1 MDLDQLKDIWKGQD
15 PQVGEHEGKQ
25 EILALLKKKSQGP
38 IAKMKRNLRW
48 ELIFVVVSYSALI
61 IHYFTA
67 FDHELQSVA
76 WFLLAIAVLFLMYYY
91 NKNKLL
97 NNMQHVSGKVR
108 LHLERQVNTLERLV
122 RLYLIA
128 SSALVPACLA
138 FFGWIGYKEL
148 PDLFATSI
156 FFTTS
161 GTPLWQ
167 VIGAWVAVAMVLTT
181 IVYFAQRWLL
191 GRLYGDHIRKLRQIL
206 TEMSGE

>member
-1 MDLDQLKDIWKGQD
+1 MDLDQLKDIWKGLD
-15 PQVGEHEGKQ
+15 SQVGEHQGKQ

-48 ELIFVVVSYSALI
+48 ELGLVVVSYSALI

-67 FDHELQSVA
+67 FDRELQSVA
-76 WFLLAIAVLFLMYYY
+76 WFLLAIAVLFLIYYY

-108 LHLERQVNTLERLV
+108 LHLERQVNTLEKFV
-122 RLYLIA
+122 RLYLVA
-128 SSALVPACLA
+128 GAALVPACLA
-138 FFGWIGYKEL
+138 FFGWIGYREL
-148 PDLFATSI
+148 PDLFANTI

-167 VIGAWVAVAMVLTT
+167 AIAAWAVLAVGLTT
-181 IVYFAQRWLL
+181 VVYFAQRWLL
-191 GRLYGDHIRKLRQIL
+191 GRLYGDHISKLRQIL
-206 TEMSGE
+206 TEMSEE